1 MLVLSR
7 LRGVLPTAVAACGV
21 LSKSAVCALGTIK
34 KQVSTLGD
42 NKASLWPWDAKAA
55 GSLPAQPWHE
65 GWLRD
70 QVGAANGHPKLR
82 PQLHKGDSS
91 PHQGAGTIPQL
102 SLQGSPKAAS
112 ISWAL
117 WRAWGQTLSTQ
128 RYLAAKEHLVT
139 IYRVLMSNLVH
150 MVTSDIARR

>member
-1 MLVLSR
+1 M
-7 LRGVLPTAVAACGV
+7 
-21 LSKSAVCALGTIK
+21 GTIK
-34 KQVSTLGD
+34 PASALGMPKQQAHCRHILGMKD
-42 NKASLWPWDAKAA
+42 
-55 GSLPAQPWHE
+55 GS
-65 GWLRD
+65 GD

-117 WRAWGQTLSTQ
+117 WHAWGQTLSTQ